1 MKTTKMMLE
10 YIASCSKTSLE
21 SFELARLNDRANL
34 RKQMIEILDEL
45 IEVDVQARIAEWVL
59 VERRREQAQR
69 HAGLRRPPQQA
80 LRGAVLPNSSGLRE
94 LKPKEDEDADHV
106 ASMVNHP
113 VIASLREALPDGPLH
128 ARQEKS
134 QPAQAKAPAPVPAPA
149 PTVRTSECSVT
160 MKSKRIA

>member
-59 VERRREQAQR
+59 VQRRHREQAQGQS
-69 HAGLRRPPQQA
+69 ALRRPLQQA
-80 LRGAVLPNSSGLRE
+80 LRGAALNPSGGLRQLNSE
-94 LKPKEDEDADHV
+94 QCDDTDRA

-113 VIASLREALPDGPLH
+113 VIAALREALPDGTLH
-128 ARQEKS
+128 GRQDKP
-134 QPAQAKAPAPVPAPA
+134 QPAQAKSAAPASAA
-149 PTVRTSECSVT
+149 RTSEGGMA